1 MKEIKGTKTERN
13 LMEAFA
19 GESQARNKYTY
30 FASKARK
37 EGYEQIAAIFE
48 ETANNEKEHAKLW
61 YKLLHGGEIADTMTN
76 LLDAAEGENFEWTNM
91 YDRMAD
97 EADEE
102 GFTEIASRFRAVAAI
117 ERHHEERYR
126 RLLQNIKD
134 GIVFSR
140 DGDTVWICRNCG
152 HIVIGKNAPEVCPV
166 CNHKQSFFE
175 IEARNY

>member
-1 MKEIKGTKTERN
+1 
-13 LMEAFA
+13 
-19 GESQARNKYTY
+19 
-30 FASKARK
+30 
-37 EGYEQIAAIFE
+37 
-48 ETANNEKEHAKLW
+48 
-61 YKLLHGGEIADTMTN
+61 MTN

-134 GIVFSR
+134 GIVFT
-140 DGDTVWICRNCG
+140 DKIL
-152 HIVIGKNAPEVCPV
+152 PEVKERQTRPLNLV
-166 CNHKQSFFE
+166 YPFMF
-175 IEARNY
+175 YGLPPL